1 MPVRRS
7 AYTDMGLVYDR
18 FAQISDATTGQYLT
32 PRDPKNAKLLHI
44 VPTIVYEQQQNSNDK
59 QRSPAVHIH
68 LDLRTKKIH
77 ANDTTLRIANVN
89 ATLASTVLSTTTV
102 CTPMTGPT
110 VRLQDLGDAVAT
122 WLTTVTGIAGCRLTA
137 IGPQY
142 HRSVVPNPDQQEPV
156 PSIRRLTNRDDDD
169 DDEGIKEQEQ
179 TETDEDG
186 TGIKIIEETEEEQ
199 PFAAAA
205 AAAAPVVSLADEAP
219 FLLTSTASLLDLNIR
234 LKARQQQRRRDR
246 GSSSSSSSSVEAIP
260 MERFRPNIVVT
271 GTQPWEED
279 TWQRI
284 RIGGQHEFYVWQRCG
299 RCTMTTIDPHSLQ
312 RGAGGG
318 EPLATLG
325 TFRERAH
332 GQRNFGMHLIPVPV
346 ATTAPSSSP
355 PLLSSSSSVLYVGD
369 TIEVLEYDQER
380 LQEWKRLFSSDGAS
394 P

>member
-1 MPVRRS
+1 
-7 AYTDMGLVYDR
+7 
-18 FAQISDATTGQYLT
+18 
-32 PRDPKNAKLLHI
+32 
-44 VPTIVYEQQQNSNDK
+44 
-59 QRSPAVHIH
+59 
-68 LDLRTKKIH
+68 
-77 ANDTTLRIANVN
+77 
-89 ATLASTVLSTTTV
+89 
-102 CTPMTGPT
+102 MTGPT

-142 HRSVVPNPDQQEPV
+142 HRSVVLNPDQQEPV

-169 DDEGIKEQEQ
+169 DDERKKEQEQ

-199 PFAAAA
+199 PFAA

-325 TFRERAH
+325 TFRERAQ

-346 ATTAPSSSP
+346 VATTATASAETSSASSP
-355 PLLSSSSSVLYVGD
+355 PLLSSSSSVLHVGD